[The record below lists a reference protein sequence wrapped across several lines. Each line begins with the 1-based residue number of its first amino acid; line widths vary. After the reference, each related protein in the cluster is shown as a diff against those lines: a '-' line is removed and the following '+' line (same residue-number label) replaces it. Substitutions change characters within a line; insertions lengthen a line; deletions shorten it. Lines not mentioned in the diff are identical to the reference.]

1 MPPKLPSRYSISCF
15 LWKFWDPLSV
25 FSLSTFWFFQNT
37 KMHVSDMFDT
47 HIYGSHKGNSR
58 CTKAQTTTSTSNR
71 ASQRRRLRAHPHA
84 PTLET
89 QEGEKTRPTA
99 THSTAQR
106 EQRDEK
112 DEQDAKKNRPL
123 RALLARAA
131 AGMQRIVAL

>member
-1 MPPKLPSRYSISCF
+1 MLPLEI
-15 LWKFWDPLSV
+15 LEPLSE
-25 FSLSTFWFFQNT
+25 FSLSAFQVFQNT

-71 ASQRRRLRAHPHA
+71 ASQPRRLCAHQHA

-99 THSTAQR
+99 TLSTAQR
-106 EQRDEK
+106 EQGDEK
-112 DEQDAKKNRPL
+112 DAQDAKKNRPL

-131 AGMQRIVAL
+131 AGMQGILAV